1 MVIDGFTRSFE
12 LGVQLF
18 SKIFWNSYELY
29 VAQMNSFGN
38 SSIKKA
44 ALHKSRFRNEMI
56 DFKSKMW
63 EKKQLDS

>member
-1 MVIDGFTRSFE
+1 
-12 LGVQLF
+12 
-18 SKIFWNSYELY
+18 KIFWNSYELY
-29 VAQMNSFGN
+29 IAQMNSFGN